1 MIDDVLIIAE
11 AGVNH
16 NGDIGLAKELI
27 AAAAEAG
34 ADIVKFQ
41 TFKAEKLVTKTAE
54 KAQYQKD
61 NCGADETQFE
71 MLKKL
76 ELNEDKHFEL
86 IECCKNNN
94 IQFLS
99 TAFDNSSLD
108 FLARVAKLDLL
119 KIPSGEITNGPFIHD
134 HAKTGAHI
142 ILSTGMATL
151 GEIEK
156 ALAVLSHGYCKPKEH
171 INSLDDCFSLL
182 ATEDGQKSLRNK
194 VTLLHCTTS
203 YPAPVE
209 SVNLR
214 AMGVMQDAF
223 GLPVGYSDHTSG
235 LVASIAAVARG
246 ASVIEKHF
254 TLDKNMEGPDHKASL
269 EPNELK
275 KMVEDIRLT
284 SQMLGNG
291 VKLPHPV
298 EISAKLVARKS
309 IVARQKIKAGDIL
322 TSDNLTII
330 RPGAGR
336 SPMEWWAILGT
347 LAIKNYEEGDLI
359 E

>member
-1 MIDDVLIIAE
+1 MTNKVLIIAE

-27 AAAAEAG
+27 LAAAEAG
-34 ADIVKFQ
+34 ANIIKFQ
-41 TFKAEKLVTKTAE
+41 TFKAKNLVTKTAE

-76 ELNEDKHFEL
+76 ELNEDMHFDL

-108 FLARVAKLDLL
+108 FLTGVAKLDLL

-134 HAKTGAHI
+134 HSKTGANI

-151 GEIEK
+151 GEVEA
-156 ALAVLSHGYCKPKEH
+156 ALAVIAHGYCKPDTP
-171 INSLDDCFSLL
+171 IRSLDDCYGVA
-182 ATEDGQKSLRNK
+182 ATESGQTSLRNK

-203 YPAPVE
+203 YPAPVD

-214 AMGVMQDAF
+214 AMDVMQDAF

-254 TLDKNMEGPDHKASL
+254 TLDKNMIGPDHKASL
-269 EPNELK
+269 EPDELK

-298 EISAKLVARKS
+298 EISSKQVARKS
-309 IVARQKIKAGDIL
+309 IVARQNINAGDIL

-330 RPGAGR
+330 RPGTGR
-336 SPMEWWAILGT
+336 SPMEWWGVLGT
-347 LAIKNYEEGDLI
+347 SAIKNYRKGDLI